1 MNAWCVRNISKFD
14 DDDLS
19 DDLDESLNM
28 QMNADDNSLNLPKN

>member
-19 DDLDESLNM
+19 DELDDSVNNE
-28 QMNADDNSLNLPKN
+28 MNGDGNKLNLPKN

>member
-14 DDDLS
+14 DDEIT

-28 QMNADDNSLNLPKN
+28 EMNDEGNLLNLPKN